1 MDALREEVLKEE
13 KGGMNQDDMI
23 RQNTDKHEKRKKKQ

>member
-1 MDALREEVLKEE
+1 MKALREEVLKEE

-23 RQNTDKHEKRKKKQ
+23 RERRDKHEKRRKKD